1 MMKKNLRYILL
12 PLTLIFVLLAIN
24 VLRAPAGN
32 KQMPAA
38 FPQFQT
44 HDLAGHVVT
53 NEVFAGKFT
62 ILVLWVVKDTNS
74 RQLLQELTD
83 WQVHESADIQII
95 GLIGDVKTTDNEDKI
110 ALTQTIVQDI
120 PSPQLLVNDDMAAF
134 LTTIKAAPTICF
146 VNPYGQLIGQ
156 PVTGYETDLIKK
168 EARRLMAADS
178 PSAINK
184 SLIMKKLSQ

>member
-1 MMKKNLRYILL
+1 MLH
-12 PLTLIFVLLAIN
+12 
-24 VLRAPAGN
+24 APSN
-32 KQMPAA
+32 TKQTPAA

-44 HDLAGHVVT
+44 RDLAGHVVS

-62 ILVLWVVKDTNS
+62 VLVLWVVKDTNS
-74 RQLLQELTD
+74 HQLLQELTD

-110 ALTQTIVQDI
+110 ALAQTIVQDI

-168 EARRLMAADS
+168 EVRRLMAADS